1 MLVLSSGA
9 AVGSVLGVTEG
20 VALGVTVVG
29 FGVLGAVDTIGVGLV
44 ILMTTLLYV
53 TIALLILLSPLK
65 PTTAV
70 PDDFALN
77 VTVKSSATPVC
88 DEFREAL
95 KPIVP
100 LPCVSVGGSN
110 LLVPVSEVFLL
121 TTSSLSAG

>member
-1 MLVLSSGA
+1 MIVRTS
-9 AVGSVLGVTEG
+9 
-20 VALGVTVVG
+20 
-29 FGVLGAVDTIGVGLV
+29 DTYDDAF
-44 ILMTTLLYV
+44 TLLSHCW
-53 TIALLILLSPLK
+53 ILLSPLK